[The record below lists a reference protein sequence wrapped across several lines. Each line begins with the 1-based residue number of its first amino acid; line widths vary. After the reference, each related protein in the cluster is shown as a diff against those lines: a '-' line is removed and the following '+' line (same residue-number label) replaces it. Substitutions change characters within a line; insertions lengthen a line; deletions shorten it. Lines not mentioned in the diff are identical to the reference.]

1 MQAFKSTMSG
11 CTKEAKQ
18 NAVALAKGTMTLEQ
32 AKYATQQ
39 FSLSAKVGQIAMK
52 GLASAGNMVVN
63 AFAMWAIT
71 KGIECLSNWINRA
84 EHAKETAREFTN
96 SINEMHK
103 NQQSNTKTIA
113 ELNDEYK
120 KLSSGVNGLGDNVS
134 LTADEY
140 NRYHEITNQVADLIP
155 NLVRGWDAQG
165 NAILKVKGKLADL
178 NKEYKK
184 QKQMEAIEL
193 YYTTNKDAYNDT
205 GKVFKENSIAS
216 NLFNYDLSGTD
227 SRYEFSEREGSSSK
241 VLSIMSKLADD
252 SMSYK
257 QYKKKIRNLPADASD
272 YNDEDTALFLA
283 DNIIKDDIGDIN
295 IQNEEEFSKY
305 KKRAQELYKVKSND
319 LKAYASQV
327 STGILGYASTT
338 DDYRDSDYQSEINSI
353 FSNMSYDLITSQNL
367 DNEDNMKVFVNNTI
381 HAINE
386 NKNGISTALSE
397 LFSLDLDTSNLAPKE
412 LQSQINT
419 SIQAIASTLGIED
432 INALKLS
439 LGFDVDYTNL
449 QKQYDKAINDATEN
463 LVGADKNNLE
473 KFFKDNSINTQEE
486 INKWNEIAKN
496 CKTAENAKKKY
507 LNWSISSSSNPST
520 NKVAIQKLEIEEL
533 TKEYQEAVSQP
544 DNKTDTSSINKISD
558 KLENAKTKLNKIKQS
573 NFISEWSA
581 LDTTDNDELKNTKK
595 NLTDLADAGKL
606 TVDAFNKT
614 EGSSVWAKRIGLS
627 AEEATKKINELT
639 SSSKQLS
646 NLKSAVVSIQ
656 DAYSEKEENKVVG
669 SDTLVQMEA
678 EFGSLGKAW
687 DKYKQV
693 AGSTKTSTA
702 DLKKAQNELATAYIN
717 SNNFLSGL
725 VDETGKCTDANKQY
739 YISQLEELGIKNA
752 EKIVNDAIIQ
762 QKAALALQ
770 SFDSANATD
779 AEITAL
785 AAENNALGES
795 NNAYTNYIFYK
806 ALANKTALSTS
817 GSVRNLIELANRC
830 GITGKAVSNLQ
841 QLLTNLD
848 IIEQNNKDINNSTVT
863 DSEKNKKIAENK
875 KLKKKNK
882 KLKKAIDN
890 PYADTGITV
899 PGINIP
905 SNPNG
910 SGGNKGTSKS
920 MQEIDWI
927 DRRITTLTSK
937 ISLLNSQKE
946 NLFNVKKKS
955 NNLKEQI
962 TQTTKLIK
970 TYSAA
975 YKEYMN
981 KANAVDLSSSL
992 KQKVQNGQ
1000 ITGNHNELIKEYGG
1014 TTAEQIE
1021 SYKKYYDQAQSA
1033 KKNLAEA
1040 KTSKHQLRIERLQNY
1055 VNNFDAKAE
1064 YNQLRADNISR
1075 SIKKRNT
1082 AIDNKITNVKK
1093 SYSKQIKIAGINH
1106 DSTEKKRLKEE
1117 RKQTVRDLKIQKN
1130 QNYVDKFE
1138 ARANYNN
1145 LMASNTSR
1153 TAKERN
1159 SYLEKEKTNLKK
1171 SYNYQ
1176 IKIAKLNKDT
1186 TEQKRLQEEY
1196 QQKLVELSKQEF
1208 DNIAN
1213 EYEKK
1218 IQVLGY
1224 NISQYDNK
1232 IEEIEASGA
1241 TVNRSY
1247 YDSKKT
1253 VNNQIL
1259 AQYKAEQAALE
1270 KKLPSIKKGTD
1281 EYYDALDAIQACKDG
1296 ISGCIQTTY
1305 ELNNAINDLQF
1316 NQFDKIAEKISRII
1330 DEQDFLQNLFSHEK
1344 ITDEKTGNFTDA
1356 GLAKLGSVST
1366 NYYAAKEKAANS
1378 SELLET
1384 LKDVKNRG
1392 KQANGTYK
1400 LGYWEFNSL
1409 EVLEAKIDETYDTW
1423 RDNLKETYEYESEI
1437 ADMMKDKYQ
1446 AELDLLQDL
1455 IDAKKEALQA
1465 EKDLHDYQRTI
1476 TEKTKDISTIQ
1487 KQIAAYSGDTSQ
1499 EGLAKLQKLQKE
1511 LAEKEEDLRE
1521 TEYEKYI
1528 SDQEEMLN
1536 KLYEEYE
1543 ELVTKKLNDF
1553 YELVDKGLATA
1564 NSNTSIIA
1572 SYIKEVAKNNGYTIE
1587 NDGVVK
1593 DGDIQN
1599 NVGNAV
1605 TNIENN
1611 ETSNNQ
1617 TSSSHSN
1624 STSSG
1629 GTPSGYY
1636 SPIISDSNGIIYDR
1650 NKKKDMKEYAIRFI
1664 KKNAT
1669 PAKKAYHQYADLN
1682 RAIYTNS
1689 KNVFGFGDKKK
1700 ILKIEKMKELALD
1713 MGFIYD
1719 NSTKSGAL
1727 YQKLLAV
1734 GIPGFKHGGIG
1745 ELIKA
1750 QGEDGIAFV
1759 RNGEGF
1765 ISPENVPAMKELV
1778 NNVPLI
1784 NELTQSLI
1792 KSPNLSGITPF
1803 NNVGNNIEAN
1813 YNFTLENCNNAEDII
1828 YQIQTSAKIQK
1839 AIQSVSVDRIAG
1851 GGRLGVHS
1859 IK

>member
-1 MQAFKSTMSG
+1 MSG

-18 NAVALAKGTMTLEQ
+18 NAVAMAKGTMTLKEATSGIGAMTLK
-32 AKYATQQ
+32 AKASQ
-39 FSLSAKVGQIAMK
+39 VAMK
-52 GLASAGNMVVN
+52 GLAVAGNMV
-63 AFAMWAIT
+63 ASMAIMWAVS
-71 KGIECLSNWINRA
+71 KGIEALSNWVNQAERA
-84 EHAKETAREFTN
+84 RETAQEFAL
-96 SINEMHK
+96 SFNEMQK
-103 NQQSNTKTIA
+103 NHQSNTKMIS
-113 ELNDEYK
+113 ELNDEYQ
-120 KLSSGVNGLGDNVS
+120 KLSSGVDAFGKNIGL
-134 LTADEY
+134 TTEEY
-140 NRYHEITNQVADLIP
+140 NRYHEITNQIANLLPDL
-155 NLVRGWDAQG
+155 VQGFDAEG
-165 NAILKVKGKLADL
+165 NAILKVKGNLTDL

-184 QKQMEAIEL
+184 RKQNEAKESFYKKDDDGNLISDTVVDNFNNSLYGLYDNRSFGEKTIDFFGNVLDPLEKAVGDITNNTELLNSKGIYSNIDALDMLNDIALGNVSKKELINPHNKYKDFLHYAGLEVDDNIDMSDLQKQAKAKATQLKGQLETDFSSVQKEMLTYIESQ
-193 YYTTNKDAYNDT
+193 
-205 GKVFKENSIAS
+205 GKSSPYISSLING
-216 NLFNYDLSGTD
+216 LNYEVGNEIGIKSTSDIIN
-227 SRYEFSEREGSSSK
+227 FSDKIISS
-241 VLSIMSKLADD
+241 
-252 SMSYK
+252 
-257 QYKKKIRNLPADASD
+257 
-272 YNDEDTALFLA
+272 
-283 DNIIKDDIGDIN
+283 
-295 IQNEEEFSKY
+295 
-305 KKRAQELYKVKSND
+305 
-319 LKAYASQV
+319 
-327 STGILGYASTT
+327 
-338 DDYRDSDYQSEINSI
+338 
-353 FSNMSYDLITSQNL
+353 
-367 DNEDNMKVFVNNTI
+367 
-381 HAINE
+381 INE
-386 NKNGISTALSE
+386 NENGISDALTR
-397 LFSLDLDTSNLAPKE
+397 LFSIDFNNTDLSPEEIKNN
-412 LQSQINT
+412 INT
-419 SIQAIASTLGIED
+419 SIETIASTLGIKDTE
-432 INALKLS
+432 ALKLS

-449 QKQYDKAINDATEN
+449 QKQYDKAINDSTKN
-463 LVGADKNNLE
+463 LVGTDKNDLE

-486 INKWNEIAKN
+486 IDKWNEIAHN
-496 CKTAENAKKKY
+496 YKTAEQAKKKY
-507 LNWSISSSSNPST
+507 LNWSMSSSSNPST
-520 NKVAIQKLEIEEL
+520 NKISIQKSEIEGL
-533 TKEYQEAVSQP
+533 ANEYQEAVSQS
-544 DNKTDTSSINKISD
+544 NNETDTSSIDRISN
-558 KLENAKTKLNKIKQS
+558 KLENAKAKLNKLKQS
-573 NFISEWSA
+573 SFISEWSA

-595 NLTDLADAGKL
+595 NLIDLADAGKL

-614 EGSSVWAKRIGLS
+614 EGASIWAERIGLS
-627 AEEATKKINELT
+627 AEEATKKINDLS

-646 NLKSAVVSIQ
+646 YLKSAIGSIQ
-656 DAYSEKEENKVVG
+656 DAYSEKKENGVVG
-669 SDTLVQMEA
+669 SDTLSKMES
-678 EFGSLGKAW
+678 EFGTLGKAW
-687 DKYKQV
+687 DEYKQK
-693 AGSTKTSTA
+693 AGSANSTTE
-702 DLKKAQNELATAYIN
+702 DLEKAQNELASAYIN

-752 EKIVNDAIIQ
+752 EEIVNDTIIQ

-779 AEITAL
+779 AEISAL

-795 NNAYTNYIFYK
+795 NNAYANYIFYK
-806 ALANKTALSTS
+806 ALASKTALSTS
-817 GSVRNLIELANRC
+817 GSVRNLIELANKC

-841 QLLTNLD
+841 QLLTNLE
-848 IIEQNNKDINNSTVT
+848 IIEMNNKVINNSAVP
-863 DSEKNKKIAENK
+863 DSEKNKRITENK
-875 KLKKKNK
+875 KLSKKNK
-882 KLKKAIDN
+882 KLEKSIDN
-890 PYADTGITV
+890 PYSDTEIK
-899 PGINIP
+899 INP
-905 SNPNG
+905 SNNRSNG
-910 SGGNKGTSKS
+910 SKGSSKP

-937 ISLLNSQKE
+937 IGLLNSQKE
-946 NLFNVKKKS
+946 NLFSVKKKN
-955 NNLKEQI
+955 NNLNEQI
-962 TQTTKLIK
+962 KKTTSLINS
-970 TYSAA
+970 YSAA
-975 YKEYMN
+975 YQKYMS
-981 KANAVDLSSSL
+981 KANAVKLSTNL
-992 KQKVQNGQ
+992 KKKVQNGQ

-1055 VNNFDAKAE
+1055 VDNFNAKAD

-1082 AIDNKITNVKK
+1082 AIDNKITNVRK
-1093 SYSKQIKIAGINH
+1093 SYSKQIKIAGLNH

-1117 RKQTVRDLKIQKN
+1117 RKQTVRDLKIQQN

-1138 ARANYNN
+1138 ARADYNN

-1159 SYLEKEKTNLKK
+1159 NYLEKEKTNLKK

-1232 IEEIEASGA
+1232 IAEIEASGA

-1316 NQFDKIAEKISRII
+1316 NQFDKIAEKINRITE
-1330 DEQDFLQNLFSHEK
+1330 EQDFLQNLFSHEK
-1344 ITDEKTGNFTDA
+1344 MTDEETGNFTDA

-1400 LGYWEFNSL
+1400 LGDWEFNSL

-1499 EGLAKLQKLQKE
+1499 ESLAKLQKLQKE

-1528 SDQEEMLN
+1528 SDQEEILD

-1572 SYIKEVAKNNGYTIE
+1572 SYIKEVAKKNGYTIE

-1629 GTPSGYY
+1629 GTPSGYA

-1650 NKKKDMKEYAIRFI
+1650 NKKKDMKKYAIRFI
-1664 KKNAT
+1664 KENAT
-1669 PAKKAYHQYADLN
+1669 SAKKPYHKYADLN
-1682 RAIYTNS
+1682 RVIYTNS

-1700 ILKIEKMKELALD
+1700 VLKTDKMKQLASM

-1719 NSTKSGAL
+1719 NATKSGTL
-1727 YQKLLAV
+1727 YQKLHEV
-1734 GIPGFKHGGIG
+1734 GVPGFKHGGIG

-1851 GGRLGVHS
+1851 GGRLGAQS